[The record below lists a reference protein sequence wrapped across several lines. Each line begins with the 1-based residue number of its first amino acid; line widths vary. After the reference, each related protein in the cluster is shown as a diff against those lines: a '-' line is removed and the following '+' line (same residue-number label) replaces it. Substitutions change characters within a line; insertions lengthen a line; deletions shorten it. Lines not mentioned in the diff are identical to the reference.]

1 MIWNEI
7 ESSRREDIEK
17 LQLGRLKDTVD
28 RVYTLTPFYKE
39 KFHDM
44 NLKPEDITT
53 LEDVRKLPFTTKKDL
68 RAHYPFGLFTVPMS
82 EVVRV
87 HSSSGTTGKP
97 TVVGYT
103 KADMDVW
110 DEVMARVFT
119 MAGASSEDIVHN
131 GYGYGLFTGGLGF
144 HNGAEK
150 VGATIIPA
158 SGGMTDR
165 QLMLMKDFGATIL
178 AATPTFSLH
187 MAEVAKKAG
196 PNYLKDYKLKAGVFG
211 AEPTSSGLK
220 KEVSEAWGIDY
231 HEVYGLSEIIGPGVA
246 CSCKESELL
255 HVFED
260 HFLFEIIDSKTGEAM
275 PDGERGELVITSLT
289 KQALPLLRYRTGDI
303 TSIIKDP
310 CKCGRTMIRMES
322 IVGRA
327 DDMLIISGVNVYPSQ
342 IEHVIANA
350 EGVTLN
356 YQIIADK
363 KGHLDKLDILVE
375 VSDDIMSDNLGE
387 MQKIQKDIQSAILN
401 NLYINARVKLVEP
414 RSIARSEGKAVRI
427 IDKRKDNV

>member
-7 ESSRREDIEK
+7 ESASRKDIEN
-17 LQLGRLKDTVD
+17 LQLKRLKETVK
-28 RVYTLTPFYKE
+28 RVFTLTPFYTD
-39 KFHDM
+39 KFNEM
-44 NLKPEDITT
+44 NLKVSDIKN
-53 LEDVRKLPFTTKKDL
+53 LDDIRKLPFTTKKDL
-68 RAHYPFGLFTVPMS
+68 RANYPFGLFTVPMS

-119 MAGASSEDIVHN
+119 MAGASKEDIVHN

-150 VGATIIPA
+150 IGATIIPA

-165 QLMLMKDFGATIL
+165 QLMLMRDFGATIL

-187 MAEVAKKAG
+187 MAEVAKRVG
-196 PNYLKDYKLKAGVFG
+196 DDYLKDYKLKAGIFG
-211 AEPTSSGLK
+211 AEPTSAGLK
-220 KEVSEAWGIDY
+220 QEVKDAWGIDY

-246 CSCKESELL
+246 SSCKESDLL

-260 HFLFEIIDSKTGEAM
+260 HFLFEIIDSETGEAM

-289 KQALPLLRYRTGDI
+289 KEALPLLRYRTGDI
-303 TSIIKDP
+303 TSITKEP
-310 CKCGRTMIRMES
+310 CKCGRTLQRMES

-342 IEHVIANA
+342 IEHVIAHTK
-350 EGVTLN
+350 GVTLN
-356 YQIIADK
+356 YQIIVDK
-363 KGHLDKLDILVE
+363 KGHLDKLEIHVE
-375 VSDDIMSDNLGE
+375 VTDDIMSDSLGE
-387 MQKIQKDIQSAILN
+387 MAIIKKNIQGALLN
-401 NLYINARVKLVEP
+401 YLYINANVVLVQP

-427 IDKRKDNV
+427 IDKRKENV

>member
-1 MIWNEI
+1 MIYNEI
-7 ESSRREDIEK
+7 ESARREDIEI
-17 LQLGRLKDTVD
+17 LQLSRLKDTVD
-28 RVYTLTPFYKE
+28 RVHTLTPFYTE
-39 KFHDM
+39 KFQEM
-44 NLKPEDITT
+44 NLKPEDIST
-53 LEDVRKLPFTTKKDL
+53 LDDIKKLPFTTKKDL

-82 EVVRV
+82 EVVRI

-103 KADMDVW
+103 KADMDIW

-144 HNGAEK
+144 HNGAQK
-150 VGATIIPA
+150 IGATIIPA

-196 PNYLKDYKLKAGVFG
+196 SNYLNDYKLKAGIFG
-211 AEPTSSGLK
+211 AEPTSKGLK

-246 CSCKESELL
+246 CSCKESDLL

-260 HFLFEIIDSKTGEAM
+260 HFFFEIIDSKTGEEKE
-275 PDGERGELVITSLT
+275 DGERGELVITSLT

-303 TSIIKDP
+303 TSITKEP
-310 CKCGRTMIRMES
+310 CKCGRTMLRMES

-342 IEHVIANA
+342 IEHVIANT

-356 YQIIADK
+356 YQIIVDK
-363 KGHLDKLDILVE
+363 KGHLDKLEIHVE
-375 VSDDIMSDNLGE
+375 VSDDIMSDSLGE
-387 MQKIQKDIQSAILN
+387 MAIIKKTIQSALLN
-401 NLYINARVKLVEP
+401 NLYINANVTLVQP

-427 IDKRKDNV
+427 IDKRKDNE

>member
-17 LQLGRLKDTVD
+17 LQLSRLKDTVD

-39 KFHDM
+39 KF
-44 NLKPEDITT
+44 NTLGLRPEDITT

-82 EVVRV
+82 EIVRV

-103 KADMDVW
+103 KADMDIW
-110 DEVMARVFT
+110 DEVMARVYT

-178 AATPTFSLH
+178 AATPSFSLH

-211 AEPTSSGLK
+211 AEPTSKGLK

-246 CSCKESELL
+246 CSCKESDLL

-260 HFLFEIIDSKTGEAM
+260 HFLFEIIDSKTGEAV
-275 PDGERGELVITSLT
+275 PDGKRGELVITSLT

-303 TSIIKDP
+303 TSIIKEP
-310 CKCGRTMIRMES
+310 CKCGRTTARMES

-342 IEHVIANA
+342 IEHVIANT

-363 KGHLDKLDILVE
+363 KGHLDKLEIHVE
-375 VSDDIMSDNLGE
+375 VSDEIMSDSLGE
-387 MQKIQKDIQSAILN
+387 MAIIKKTIQSALLN
-401 NLYINARVKLVEP
+401 NLYINANVVLVQP

-427 IDKRKDNV
+427 VDKRKDNE

>member
-7 ESSRREDIEK
+7 ESARREDIEATQLSR
-17 LQLGRLKDTVD
+17 LQDTVQ
-28 RVYTLTPFYKE
+28 RVYSLTPFYKE
-39 KFHDM
+39 KF
-44 NLKPEDITT
+44 NEIGLKPEDITSLT
-53 LEDVRKLPFTTKKDL
+53 DISKLPFTTKKDL

-82 EVVRV
+82 EVIRV

-119 MAGASSEDIVHN
+119 MAGATSEDIVHN

-150 VGATIIPA
+150 IGATIIPA

-165 QLMLMKDFGATIL
+165 QLMLMRDFGATIL

-187 MAEVAKKAG
+187 MAEVAKKTG
-196 PNYLKDYKLKAGVFG
+196 SNYLKDYKLKAGIFG

-220 KEVSEAWGIDY
+220 KEVAEAWGIDY
-231 HEVYGLSEIIGPGVA
+231 YEVYGLSEIIGPGVA

-260 HFLFEIIDSKTGEAM
+260 HFYFEIIDSETGEIK
-275 PDGERGELVITSLT
+275 PEGERGELVITPLT

-303 TSIIKDP
+303 TSITKEP
-310 CKCGRTMIRMES
+310 CKCGRTLLRMES

-342 IEHVIANA
+342 IEHVIANT

-356 YQIIADK
+356 YQIIAEK
-363 KGHLDKLDILVE
+363 KGHLDKLEIHVE
-375 VSDDIMSDNLGE
+375 VSDEIMSDSLGE
-387 MQKIQKDIQSAILN
+387 MAIIKKKIQSALLN
-401 NLYINARVKLVEP
+401 NLYINANVILVQP
-414 RSIARSEGKAVRI
+414 RSLARSEGKAVRI
-427 IDKRKDNV
+427 IDKRKD

>member
-7 ESSRREDIEK
+7 ESARREDIEAT
-17 LQLGRLKDTVD
+17 QLSRLKDTVQ
-28 RVYTLTPFYKE
+28 RVYSLTPFYKE
-39 KFHDM
+39 KFDEIG
-44 NLKPEDITT
+44 LKPEDIIS
-53 LEDVRKLPFTTKKDL
+53 LQDISKLPFTTKKDL

-103 KADMDVW
+103 KADMDIW
-110 DEVMARVFT
+110 DEVMARVYT

-178 AATPTFSLH
+178 AATPSFSLH

-211 AEPTSSGLK
+211 AEPTSKGLK

-246 CSCKESELL
+246 CSCKESDLL

-260 HFLFEIIDSKTGEAM
+260 HFLFEIIDSKTGEAV
-275 PDGERGELVITSLT
+275 PDGKRGELVITSLT

-303 TSIIKDP
+303 TSIIKEP
-310 CKCGRTMIRMES
+310 CKCGRTTARMES

-342 IEHVIANA
+342 IEHVIANT

-363 KGHLDKLDILVE
+363 KGHLDKLEIHVE
-375 VSDDIMSDNLGE
+375 VSDEIMSDSLGE
-387 MQKIQKDIQSAILN
+387 MAIIKKTIQSALLN
-401 NLYINARVKLVEP
+401 NLYINANVVLVQP

-427 IDKRKDNV
+427 VDKRKDNE

>member
-17 LQLGRLKDTVD
+17 LQLTRLKDTVE
-28 RVYTLTPFYKE
+28 RVHTLTPFYKE
-39 KFHDM
+39 KFKM
-44 NLKPEDITT
+44 MSIKPEDINT

-68 RAHYPFGLFTVPMS
+68 RNHYPFGLFTVPMS
-82 EVVRV
+82 EVVRI

-103 KADMDVW
+103 KADMEVW

-119 MAGASSEDIVHN
+119 MAGATSEDIVHN

-150 VGATIIPA
+150 VGATIVPA

-196 PNYLKDYKLKAGVFG
+196 TNYLKDYKLKAGIFG
-211 AEPTSSGLK
+211 AEPTSKGLK
-220 KEVSEAWGIDY
+220 EEVKEAWGINY

-275 PDGERGELVITSLT
+275 PEGERGELVITSLT

-303 TSIIKDP
+303 TSITKEP

-342 IEHVIANA
+342 IEHVIANT

-363 KGHLDKLDILVE
+363 KGHLDKLEIHVE
-375 VSDDIMSDNLGE
+375 VSDDIMSDSLGE
-387 MQKIQKDIQSAILN
+387 MAIIKKNIQSALLN
-401 NLYINARVKLVEP
+401 NLYIHANVVLVQP

-427 IDKRKDNV
+427 VDKRKENE

>member
-1 MIWNEI
+1 MVWNKI
-7 ESSRREDIEK
+7 ETSRREDIEA
-17 LQLGRLKDTVD
+17 LQLKRLQDTVE
-28 RVYTLTPFYKE
+28 RVYSLTPFYTE
-39 KFHDM
+39 KFNEM
-44 NLKPEDITT
+44 NLKPEDIKT
-53 LEDVRKLPFTTKKDL
+53 LDDVKKLPFTTKKDL

-103 KADMDVW
+103 KSDMDVW
-110 DEVMARVFT
+110 DEVMCRVFT
-119 MAGASSEDIVHN
+119 MAGATSEDIIHN

-196 PNYLKDYKLKAGVFG
+196 ANYLKDYKLKAGIFG
-211 AEPTSSGLK
+211 AEPTSAGLK

-260 HFLFEIIDSKTGEAM
+260 HFLFEIIDSKTGEAV
-275 PDGERGELVITSLT
+275 PEGERGELVITSLT

-303 TSIIKDP
+303 TSITKEP
-310 CKCGRTMIRMES
+310 CKCGRTMLRMES

-342 IEHVIANA
+342 IEHVIANT

-356 YQIIADK
+356 YQIIVDK
-363 KGHLDKLDILVE
+363 KGHLDKLEIHVE
-375 VSDDIMSDNLGE
+375 VSDDIMSDSLGE
-387 MQKIQKDIQSAILN
+387 MAIIKRNIQSALLN
-401 NLYINARVKLVEP
+401 NLYINANVTLVQP

-427 IDKRKDNV
+427 IDKRKDK